1 MSTTRQTRQPRRR
14 NLSAAGRS
22 ALQQE
27 RAIRTR
33 ALIIERAAEGF
44 SERGYEAASLNDI
57 VRSTGL
63 TKGAFYFH
71 FASKEAL
78 ALAVFEAK
86 QAQLAERLRAVAADE
101 PDALRGLEALLR
113 ARAHLL
119 QNEPSLRCFLG
130 LTSEL
135 VAHFGPGSEFAA
147 SYNVPIETFTALI
160 RRGQREGVIRSSLD
174 PRSTAETVFAAL
186 LGTDEMSKVIAG
198 GRDLVHRTER
208 WLEVIAT
215 GLAVDAPANRPRRPP
230 SVEKSARRSS
240 RAATRP
246 TKEK

>member
-1 MSTTRQTRQPRRR
+1 MSTTRRTSDQPRR
-14 NLSAAGRS
+14 SSSTGRA

-33 ALIIERAAEGF
+33 AAIIERAADAF
-44 SERGYEAASLNDI
+44 AERGYEAASLNDI

-71 FASKEAL
+71 FSSKEAL
-78 ALAVFEAK
+78 ALAVFKAK
-86 QAQLAERLRAVAADE
+86 QAQLAERLGAVAAHE
-101 PDALRGLEALLR
+101 PDALRGLTALLR
-113 ARAHLL
+113 ARAELL

-160 RRGQREGVIRSSLD
+160 RQGQREGVIRPSLD

-186 LGTDEMSKVIAG
+186 LGTDEMSKVMAG
-198 GRDLVHRTER
+198 GRDLVYRTER
-208 WLEVIAT
+208 WLEVITA
-215 GLAVDAPANRPRRPP
+215 GLAVEPRARGGRRPP
-230 SVEKSARRSS
+230 AKSQAARPS
-240 RAATRP
+240 RAATRRP
-246 TKEK
+246 KEK

>member
-1 MSTTRQTRQPRRR
+1 MPTTRQTRERRR
-14 NLSAAGRS
+14 GPSATGRS
-22 ALQQE
+22 ALQQD

-33 ALIIERAAEGF
+33 AAIIERAAEAF

-119 QNEPSLRCFLG
+119 QHEPSLRCFLG

-215 GLAVDAPANRPRRPP
+215 GLSVDPPADRRLSP
-230 SVEKSARRSS
+230 SIEKRARRSS
-240 RAATRP
+240 RAAPRH